1 MVTNIYSMIHMI
13 TDFYPKIYDRSPVF
27 LQRFNLC
34 TVARCLKGQKASVAV
49 FCSSSCGQVYRAI
62 GSNSDCCQW
71 CDDWIPNGSLAASKN
86 LLGEDAKES
95 KHLQLNDDNL
105 IVDFGWFVD
114 ECLIMG
120 GLILNDW

>member
-1 MVTNIYSMIHMI
+1 
-13 TDFYPKIYDRSPVF
+13 
-27 LQRFNLC
+27 
-34 TVARCLKGQKASVAV
+34 
-49 FCSSSCGQVYRAI
+49 
-62 GSNSDCCQW
+62 
-71 CDDWIPNGSLAASKN
+71 LAASKN